1 MSAGEG
7 GGGMG
12 KRGKRGE
19 EGRAR
24 ERERDEIV
32 PSSNCNISWARHCLL
47 LIMPVY
53 STVHT
58 HVGCRPMDTCILVT
72 VTFILICSNYIF
84 LEVIFEPAL
93 HPIILP
99 GST

>member
-1 MSAGEG
+1 
-7 GGGMG
+7 
-12 KRGKRGE
+12 
-19 EGRAR
+19 
-24 ERERDEIV
+24 
-32 PSSNCNISWARHCLL
+32 
-47 LIMPVY
+47 MPVY

-58 HVGCRPMDTCILVT
+58 HVGCRPMDTWILVT
-72 VTFILICSNYIF
+72 VTFILICGNYIF